1 MKKII
6 LAIVAAIL
14 CASCAKPDERVLDD
28 NCTLST
34 LKAFVQN
41 EEFDLLSG
49 MYIADKGTASFTFPE
64 DASKYNSTTLKK
76 CRLEAGIPSTA
87 RLELTDEDGTPLGEG
102 LEGWHDLY
110 DQTIFFK
117 LIAANGEVFQYKV
130 TCRCKN

>member
-41 EEFDLLSG
+41 EEFDRLSG
-49 MYIADKGTASFTFPE
+49 M
-64 DASKYNSTTLKK
+64 
-76 CRLEAGIPSTA
+76 
-87 RLELTDEDGTPLGEG
+87 
-102 LEGWHDLY
+102 
-110 DQTIFFK
+110 
-117 LIAANGEVFQYKV
+117 
-130 TCRCKN
+130 